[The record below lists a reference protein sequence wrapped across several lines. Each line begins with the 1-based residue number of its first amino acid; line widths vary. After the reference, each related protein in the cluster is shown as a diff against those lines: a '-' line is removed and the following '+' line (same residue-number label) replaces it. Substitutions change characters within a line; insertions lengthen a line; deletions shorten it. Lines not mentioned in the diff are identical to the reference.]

1 MLDNLHATAEA
12 WPLLAQGLWVTIQ
25 LTVMGSALS
34 LVLAVVLGL
43 MAGASN
49 KALAIPG
56 RIIIEFF
63 RGTSLVVQLFF
74 IFFVLPQL
82 GVELPGMVV
91 GVLALGLNYGAYSAE
106 VVRGSIASVP
116 RGQWEATTALS
127 MSPVHRMRR
136 VIFPQAW
143 ALMIPSLASLMVHL
157 LKGTAIVS
165 VILLR
170 DFTFYLDQ
178 LTRQTD
184 TFWAYAAVG
193 LVGYFL
199 LALILTLFMNA
210 LEARAKHRLG
220 RGPSLREVLLPTPTN
235 KNSLS
240 TAGGG
245 V

>member
-12 WPLLAQGLWVTIQ
+12 WPFLAQGLWVTIQ

-34 LVLAVVLGL
+34 LVLAVALGL

-56 RIIIEFF
+56 RVIIEFF

-74 IFFVLPQL
+74 IFFVLPQFGL
-82 GVELPGMVV
+82 ELPGMVV

-116 RGQWEATTALS
+116 RGQWEAATALS
-127 MSPVHRMRR
+127 MSPIHRMRR

-178 LTRQTD
+178 LTRQTN

-199 LALILTLFMNA
+199 LALVLTLFMNA

-220 RGPSLREVLLPTPTN
+220 RGPSLREVLSPTPTN
-235 KNSLS
+235 KDALS